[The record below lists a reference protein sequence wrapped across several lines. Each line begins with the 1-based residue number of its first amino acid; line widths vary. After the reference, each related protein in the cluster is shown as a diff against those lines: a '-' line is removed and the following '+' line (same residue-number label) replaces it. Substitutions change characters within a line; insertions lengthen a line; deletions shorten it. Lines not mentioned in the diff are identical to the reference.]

1 MKRISAYFRLAK
13 WKWAMS
19 RRAVIA
25 DYPVAIEEEDEI
37 TEFDLSPYLGWME
50 EERQYL

>member
-13 WKWAMS
+13 WKWAKS
-19 RRAVIA
+19 RRTVIA
-25 DYPVAIEEEDEI
+25 DYPSAIEDEDEI

-50 EERQYL
+50 EERQYS